1 MSLLLLLLLPV
12 AGLVLVLWLYQYGQE
27 QRKQERGGDKGT
39 LRVRQSVTSEL
50 TIPGDVV
57 GRVIGRHGLRVRQL
71 EEESGARIKFKDQQH
86 SQDKVRG
93 YLSEHLVSMVMCGG
107 QETLCVTDCFLSG
120 PTYQRVAI
128 HDVHITH
135 VAMPTEQY
143 RPPHAEHL
151 TSTMTSTMETRGSE
165 SRLCIVHTEYSY
177 SAGGCDH
184 WSCRVRACCRAGCEE
199 DRGGR
204 GEERRGGEHDCCGTS
219 LCSR

>member
-1 MSLLLLLLLPV
+1 MSLLLLLLPV

-27 QRKQERGGDKGT
+27 QRKQQRGGDKGT

-86 SQDKVRG
+86 SQDKVCG

-120 PTYQRVAI
+120 PTRVLLYMMFI
-128 HDVHITH
+128 SLMLPCQQSSIDLH
-135 VAMPTEQY
+135 M
-143 RPPHAEHL
+143 L
-151 TSTMTSTMETRGSE
+151 ST
-165 SRLCIVHTEYSY
+165 
-177 SAGGCDH
+177 
-184 WSCRVRACCRAGCEE
+184 
-199 DRGGR
+199 
-204 GEERRGGEHDCCGTS
+204 
-219 LCSR
+219 